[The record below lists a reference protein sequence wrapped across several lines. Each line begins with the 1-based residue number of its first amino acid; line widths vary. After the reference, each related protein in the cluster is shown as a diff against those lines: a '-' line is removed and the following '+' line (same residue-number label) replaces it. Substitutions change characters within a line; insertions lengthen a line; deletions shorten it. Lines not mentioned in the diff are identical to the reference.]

1 MDNIDTDG
9 KWWNSKIQ
17 VEHLE
22 DAQKKRSFNLK
33 KNSFL
38 LFEKS
43 INNVVLIAQA
53 WANFTRAIKKKIA
66 ARNSLLYVL
75 IKPRLHQN
83 WTPVPSILSSCGYS
97 SNFIMWEYFPNKIQ
111 RSAPGKA

>member
-22 DAQKKRSFNLK
+22 DAQKKRSFTK

-38 LFEKS
+38 LFKKS

-53 WANFTRAIKKKIA
+53 WANFTSAIKKTIA
-66 ARNSLLYVL
+66 AN
-75 IKPRLHQN
+75 
-83 WTPVPSILSSCGYS
+83 
-97 SNFIMWEYFPNKIQ
+97 
-111 RSAPGKA
+111 